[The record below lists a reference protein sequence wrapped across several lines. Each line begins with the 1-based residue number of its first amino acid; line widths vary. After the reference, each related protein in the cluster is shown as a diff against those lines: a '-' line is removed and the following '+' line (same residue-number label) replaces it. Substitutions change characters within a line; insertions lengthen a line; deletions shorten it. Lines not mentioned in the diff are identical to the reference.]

1 MTPSQDDT
9 RFIEALT
16 RHQAALEAFCHA
28 NLANREDAREVLQAT
43 CVKLWQKA
51 ADWNPDTEF
60 LCVKLWQKAADWN
73 PDTEFLPWAFTVARF
88 TILSHYRDQKRDRL
102 VFDEDVIKAMADEI
116 EEAANAFDS
125 RREALA
131 KCMKKLD
138 QRQRGLLHDHYTVS
152 QSLREIAKASGRSL
166 SAVKMSL
173 LRIRQQLSACIEREI
188 RINP

>member
-1 MTPSQDDT
+1 MPPPQDDT

-16 RHQAALEAFCHA
+16 RHQPALEAFCHA

-51 ADWNPDTEF
+51 ADWD
-60 LCVKLWQKAADWN
+60 

-102 VFDEDVIKAMADEI
+102 VFDEDVIQAMADEI
-116 EEAANAFDS
+116 EEAATAFDN

-131 KCMKKLD
+131 KCMKKLNRK
-138 QRQRGLLHDHYTVS
+138 QAALLHNHYTAN
-152 QSLREIAKASGRSL
+152 QSLREIAEASGRGL
-166 SAVKMSL
+166 SAVKMTL
-173 LRIRQQLSACIEREI
+173 LRIRQQLSVCTERELKA
-188 RINP
+188 NP